1 MVPISPGGRGRWVL
15 SHGVSVCSGER
26 LVKSEV
32 RPSRGLSFWGDGVVA
47 KRTSTT
53 GLCK

>member
-1 MVPISPGGRGRWVL
+1 MVAMSPVEEVVVVVTRRL
-15 SHGVSVCSGER
+15 SVWEGER
-26 LVKSEV
+26 LAKSEV
-32 RPSRGLSFWGDGVVA
+32 RAGLSFWGDGVVT